1 MNNEINWDD
10 SVSTNDIPNFN
21 WEEPVESTESTNDI
35 PNFNWEEP
43 TKDPSENPQNNN
55 PQSESIEDSVV
66 TNEFNTED
74 SIIEIEDLNNSQLER
89 NFNYL
94 GNIPSLTV
102 NTKLWKVNTDN
113 DEILSKD
120 INLNELTSIDNECK
134 FQLNL
139 QPETSLSNLLL
150 SISKTGLKHGLK
162 LSSAFL
168 YRVKPNESTLNIFKG
183 NPRSHFI
190 YFLQADYNSG
200 EVLLDLSA
208 INGPTTKIL
217 DSTPGLLVIFDGW
230 VPYRISKNQNQKDL
244 IAVAGTFV

>member
-1 MNNEINWDD
+1 MSNEINWEDPE
-10 SVSTNDIPNFN
+10 SINDTPNFN
-21 WEEPVESTESTNDI
+21 WEEPVQSTESTNDI

-43 TKDPSENPQNNN
+43 SEDPSENTQNNN
-55 PQSESIEDSVV
+55 PQPESVEDSEV
-66 TNEFNTED
+66 TNEFNPED
-74 SIIEIEDLNNSQLER
+74 SIIKEEDLENNQLER

-102 NTKLWKVNTDN
+102 NTKLWKVNADN

-120 INLNELTSIDNECK
+120 INLDELSSIDNECK
-134 FQLNL
+134 FSLNL
-139 QPETSLSNLLL
+139 QPETSLANLLL

-244 IAVAGTFV
+244 IAIAGTFI